1 MIDGMRT
8 GFLLYPN
15 STDRILPITHIN
27 LVIGD
32 DGRSMG
38 STLKKWQAIID
49 NLGASTGNGGGVLSV
64 NTLADLQVLDT
75 QNLKYGAI
83 CYVIEIDTYYRY
95 AADGWQILS
104 TSGGNTELPPA
115 PEEPDKDIYSHIWI
129 GPDPPADDNML
140 WLDTNE
146 DGIIEGEDDIL
157 LLYALRDK
165 MNELQTEVEV
175 LKGRVKYLEDHGVT
189 VDPNPGPGPDTDE
202 DDLILLEDGS
212 EILLENG
219 LNLLLEIQEVDP
231 EPTTNNLLFEDGI
244 EILLEDGSLL
254 LLEDGSIM
262 NPIEDS
268 ITANYEA
275 TIETLSLSSESSLQV
290 NDKSLAINSNKASVL
305 NNNLIL

>member
-49 NLGASTGNGGGVLSV
+49 SLGASTGNGGGVLSV

-175 LKGRVKYLEDHGVT
+175 LKGRVKYLEDHGVV
-189 VDPNPGPGPDTDE
+189 VDPKPPGPDEPIEDE
-202 DDLILLEDGS
+202 DDIILLEDGS
-212 EILLENG
+212 EILLEKDG
-219 LNLLLEIQEVDP
+219 SLLLEKQVVDEKP
-231 EPTTNNLLFEDGI
+231 PATNTNDAILMEDGI
-244 EILLEDGSLL
+244 EILMEDGSSLL
-254 LLEDGSIM
+254 LEVQTQIEIPTTNKNTLLFEDGTEALLEDG
-262 NPIEDS
+262 
-268 ITANYEA
+268 A
-275 TIETLSLSSESSLQV
+275 TILLEM
-290 NDKSLAINSNKASVL
+290 
-305 NNNLIL
+305 

>member
-27 LVIGD
+27 LVIDD

-49 NLGASTGNGGGVLSV
+49 SLGASTGNGGGVLSV

-75 QNLKYGAI
+75 QKLKYGAI

-115 PEEPDKDIYSHIWI
+115 PEEPDEDIYSHIWI

-175 LKGRVKYLEDHGVT
+175 LKGRVKYLEDHGVA
-189 VDPNPGPGPDTDE
+189 VDPKPPDPDEPIEDE
-202 DDLILLEDGS
+202 DDIILLEDGS
-212 EILLENG
+212 EILLEKDG
-219 LNLLLEIQEVDP
+219 SLLLEKQVVDEKPPATNTNDAILMEDGIDILMEDGSSLLLEVQTQI
-231 EPTTNNLLFEDGI
+231 EIPTTNKNTLLFEDGT
-244 EILLEDGSLL
+244 EALLEDGATL
-254 LLEDGSIM
+254 LLEM
-262 NPIEDS
+262 
-268 ITANYEA
+268 
-275 TIETLSLSSESSLQV
+275 
-290 NDKSLAINSNKASVL
+290 
-305 NNNLIL
+305 

>member
-32 DGRSMG
+32 DGRSIG

-49 NLGASTGNGGGVLSV
+49 SLGASTGNGGSVLSV

-175 LKGRVKYLEDHGVT
+175 LKGRVKYLEDHGVA
-189 VDPNPGPGPDTDE
+189 VDPKPPGPDEPIEDE
-202 DDLILLEDGS
+202 DDIILLEDGS
-212 EILLENG
+212 EILLEKDG
-219 LNLLLEIQEVDP
+219 SLLLEKQVVDEKPPATTTNDAILMEDGIDILMEDGSSLLLEVQTQI
-231 EPTTNNLLFEDGI
+231 EIPTTNKNALLFEDGT
-244 EILLEDGSLL
+244 EALLEDGTTI
-254 LLEDGSIM
+254 LLEM
-262 NPIEDS
+262 
-268 ITANYEA
+268 
-275 TIETLSLSSESSLQV
+275 
-290 NDKSLAINSNKASVL
+290 
-305 NNNLIL
+305 